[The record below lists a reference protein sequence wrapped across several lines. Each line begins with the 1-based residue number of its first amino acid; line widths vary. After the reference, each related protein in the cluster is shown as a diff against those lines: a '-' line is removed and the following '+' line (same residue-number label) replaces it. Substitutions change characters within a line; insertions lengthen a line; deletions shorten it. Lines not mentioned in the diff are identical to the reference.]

1 MMCYNQHGF
10 LLLLTIGS
18 PTFELTFAHTLVRKD
33 AGLTVLMMPLVIQMI
48 ADDSDRA
55 FMERI
60 FIEHNRLMFATA
72 WKYCQDRQ
80 TAEDIVSDSCVAFIK
95 HLQKIQ
101 TLDGNVLRLYIVSTV
116 RNTAINAFKKWQQA
130 DAKFQCMTDEGMAQI
145 KSESDTELR
154 VELQDEI
161 SLVLNAVGGLPEKE
175 QAVLRL
181 KYSTD
186 YKDDEIAEIV
196 GISASSVRKY
206 IARAR
211 EKVKAVVYGKEDKR
225 L

>member
-1 MMCYNQHGF
+1 MCYNKHGF
-10 LLLLTIGS
+10 LLLFTIGS
-18 PTFELTFAHTLVRKD
+18 PTFELTFAHILVRKD
-33 AGLTVLMMPLVIQMI
+33 VGLTVFMMPLVIQMI
-48 ADDSDRA
+48 ADNSDRA

-60 FIEHNRLMFATA
+60 FVEHNRLMFATA
-72 WKYCQDRQ
+72 WKYCRDRQ
-80 TAEDIVSDSCVAFIK
+80 SAEDIVSDSCVAFIK
-95 HLQKIQ
+95 YLQKIQ
-101 TLDGNVLRLYIVSTV
+101 TLDGNALRLYIVSTV
-116 RNTAINAFKKWQQA
+116 RNTAINAFKKQQKA
-130 DAKFQCMTDEGMAQI
+130 DAKFQYITDEGMEHL
-145 KSESDTELR
+145 KSESNTEIQ

-161 SLVLNAVGGLPEKE
+161 AMVLNAVGRLPEKE

-186 YKDDEIAEIV
+186 CSDVEIAEMV

-211 EKVKAVVYGKEDKR
+211 EKVRNTVYGKEDKR